1 MTDAVANG
9 PVETPTTAQ
18 SESTVI
24 PAQGSNGETGIKVAG
39 PLVEDNR
46 ALVEAKK
53 WAGDDGSMDLNKVL
67 EAYRNLESHVGK
79 SVVVPGEGATA
90 EEWNA
95 FYTKLGRPPTPND
108 YTLQFQREGVPENFP
123 YSEADAVEFRN
134 WAHELGLSPKQ
145 AQGLHDKFI
154 GKQAGMFSGMAE
166 QQVQRETSAHRQ
178 IVDTWGEPETEGYKQ
193 KVEFASRAINQLGLR
208 EALVEGGMLSKDGAI
223 LNAKTAFAMARV
235 GREMF
240 GEDSFGD
247 NPGGQLNNPFQDG
260 SNFNLTKQGQ
270 ILRSDPKKAS
280 SLIRAAGKSPKD
292 FGIT

>member
-9 PVETPTTAQ
+9 PEATPTTAP

-24 PAQGSNGETGIKVAG
+24 AAQGSNGETSPKLAG
-39 PLVEDNR
+39 PLIEDNR

-53 WAGDDGSMDLNKVL
+53 WAGEDGSIDLNKAL
-67 EAYRNLESHVGK
+67 EAYRNLESHIGK
-79 SVVVPGEGATA
+79 SVVVPDEGATP

-95 FYTKLGRPPTPND
+95 FYTKLGRPEKPTD

-123 YSEADAVEFRN
+123 YNEADAVEFRN

-154 GKQAGMFSGMAE
+154 GKQAGMFSSMAE

-178 IVDTWGEPETEGYKQ
+178 IVETWGEPETEAYKQ

-208 EALVEGGMLSKDGAI
+208 EALVEGGILSKDGAI
-223 LNAKTAFAMARV
+223 LNAKAAFAMAKV

-247 NPGGQLNNPFQDG
+247 NPSGQLDNPFKDG
-260 SNFNLTKQGQ
+260 SSFNLTKQGQ
-270 ILRSDPKKAS
+270 ILRSDPRKAS
-280 SLIRAAGKSPKD
+280 ELIRAAGKSPKE
-292 FGIT
+292 FGLK